1 MRKPAVVVT
10 AAVSAVL
17 AGGIMV
23 ATTAGA
29 EETPATPAA
38 PSMVLPDLP
47 AIPQLPADGG
57 VPATAG
63 LPAVPGDPAAP
74 AGQLTPTSGAHAPAR
89 PGGVADP
96 A

>member
-29 EETPATPAA
+29 EETPATSAA
-38 PSMVLPDLP
+38 PSMVLPELP
-47 AIPQLPADGG
+47 VIPQLP
-57 VPATAG
+57 
-63 LPAVPGDPAAP
+63 
-74 AGQLTPTSGAHAPAR
+74 
-89 PGGVADP
+89 VAEN
-96 A
+96 